1 MHFALHN
8 ALHLTLH
15 CTQTALAA
23 HCTALNY
30 ATLSIALYRQLH
42 IFLRQTLKQTTALTL
57 PLLKYIALQCAGWS
71 QDDLLGMC
79 RDSLRLIK
87 LHWNALKSTTMQ
99 IAAMRSSVIQCN
111 AKNWQNISE
120 IQCVILLWSAM
131 HLGGLIYRDRGG
143 GLITGINCSI
153 QLPPY
158 QVMDHLNLDLRF
170 LQ

>member
-1 MHFALHN
+1 MHSALCTSHY
-8 ALHLTLH
+8 TVYWSPH
-15 CTQTALAA
+15 CSVKCILR
-23 HCTALNY
+23 CTELSS
-30 ATLSIALYRQLH
+30 TLSIALYWPLY
-42 IFLRQTLKQTTALTL
+42 IFLHQTTALWL
-57 PLLKYIALQCAGWS
+57 PVLKCLGLQCAGWS

-99 IAAMRSSVIQCN
+99 IAAMRFSAIQGN

-120 IQCVILLWSAM
+120 IQWVILKCNAM
-131 HLGGLIYRDRGG
+131 HFKGGLIYRDRGG